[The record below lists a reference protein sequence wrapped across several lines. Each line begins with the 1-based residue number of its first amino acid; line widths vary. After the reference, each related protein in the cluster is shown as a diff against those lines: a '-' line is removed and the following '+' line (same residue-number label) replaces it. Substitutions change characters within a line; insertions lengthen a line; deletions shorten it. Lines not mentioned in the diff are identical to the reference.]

1 MIKSSKTTTTK
12 ASAVFLATVLLAG
25 TIALS
30 APSFMTLGLAQAQPY
45 YGGGGMDNSYDD
57 DRKSYGMD
65 DSYGSSDYG
74 RDNDRKSYGMDDSYG
89 SSDYGRDNDRKSYD
103 NSYGSQYQ
111 SYKPD
116 YEPKYPSYGKDDKR
130 DKSKDSSKSVD
141 IKKIKC
147 NNININLNGQGV
159 NGGTGNG
166 DNGNTTNGNDSN
178 GNKTNGKDDNRF
190 KKIDRDGFSFV
201 CINNNNNEVGVGGGA
216 GNVTD
221 GVEEGC
227 EECFDQLTG
236 SVAEALANGLDNGFT
251 IDGLTVPPNTSIE
264 QLCVLLDEADITL
277 TTEELF
283 ALIIQVFPDATDSE
297 ITQILLLLFCLE
309 DLGIIDLDLSLI
321 PPS

>member
-1 MIKSSKTTTTK
+1 MIKSSKTTTK

-30 APSFMTLGLAQAQPY
+30 APSFMIGLAQAQPY
-45 YGGGGMDNSYDD
+45 YGGGMDNSYGD

-111 SYKPD
+111 SYKSD

-130 DKSKDSSKSVD
+130 DKSKDSSVD

-166 DNGNTTNGNDSN
+166 DNGNKTNGNDSN

-190 KKIDRDGFSFV
+190 KKIDRDGFTFV

-227 EECFDQLTG
+227 EECFDKLTG
-236 SVAEALANGLDNGFT
+236 NVAEALANGLANGFT
-251 IDGLTVPPNTSIE
+251 IDGLTVPPGTSIE
-264 QLCVLLDEADITL
+264 ELCVLLEGANISL
-277 TTEELF
+277 TAQDL
-283 ALIIQVFPDATDSE
+283 LILISQVLPDATDAE
-297 ITQILLLLFCLE
+297 ITQILQLVFCLE
-309 DLGIIDLDLSLI
+309 DLGLIDLELSLI
-321 PPS
+321 PPD